1 LGNAAKAYFD
11 FHFGLHNSVVIA
23 ANLTFQ
29 KDGTRPGITLSGETL
44 IRAAITHCR
53 VSIAVRNCGNCFAPH
68 SQHLSVIFS
77 SFFIKLESLLW

>member
-11 FHFGLHNSVVIA
+11 LLHFGLHNSVVMA

-29 KDGTRPGITLSGETL
+29 KDGMRPGITLSGETL
-44 IRAAITHCR
+44 IMMAIKSVSAVCQGIAAIRLHQLQR
-53 VSIAVRNCGNCFAPH
+53 
-68 SQHLSVIFS
+68 SVIFS

>member
-11 FHFGLHNSVVIA
+11 LLHFGLHNSVVMA

-29 KDGTRPGITLSGETL
+29 KDGMRPGITLSGETL
-44 IRAAITHCR
+44 IMMAIKSVSAVCQGIAAIR
-53 VSIAVRNCGNCFAPH
+53 FAH
-68 SQHLSVIFS
+68 QLQRSVIFS